1 MSSLFYQSHTNDD
14 YEYDDEYNDDNM
26 YDYQNNIA
34 DDSDEGN
41 NSDKQTYKPI
51 VFYYFFQLFFYRY

>member
-14 YEYDDEYNDDNM
+14 YEYEDEYNDDNM
-26 YDYQNNIA
+26 YDYQNNVA

-41 NSDKQTYKPI
+41 YSCQSGLSLTNTLKFHRHRRS
-51 VFYYFFQLFFYRY
+51 